1 MDASAALRDVRP
13 RHVARTVRRRTEQ
26 TARAVRGRPPKWTR
40 RKLGSSMAVGVV
52 VGFLLAWLFG
62 RRRTHGADET

>member
-1 MDASAALRDVRP
+1 
-13 RHVARTVRRRTEQ
+13 
-26 TARAVRGRPPKWTR
+26 
-40 RKLGSSMAVGVV
+40 MAVGVV